1 MDPPCRS
8 IPQKFHC
15 GLRPVKSARRATT
28 SAAEKWTIVYICT
41 MDARLED
48 ILSFVGQILRF
59 AQNDTY
65 VSL

>member
-15 GLRPVKSARRATT
+15 ALRPVKPATRATT
-28 SAAEKWTIVYICT
+28 SAAEKWTIVQICT
-41 MDARLED
+41 MDARLDD